1 MTIEQ
6 LSYWVGVLSLG
17 AVVASW
23 GLFAYPLVQRSRM
36 NTSGNR
42 TREPLSWL
50 GLALQLLGYP
60 VSWLGWRSPMFS
72 PIVGDNLANMVLQVI
87 AIVLAVSSAWFALE
101 AIRELG
107 KQWSLQARVLED
119 HKLVTSG
126 VYGVVRHPIYTAM
139 FGMLLATGLAISN
152 FMPLAVG
159 LLVFLAGTMV
169 RIRLEEGLLKSAFG
183 KEFLEW
189 SSKVAA
195 LIPFLRR

>member
-1 MTIEQ
+1 
-6 LSYWVGVLSLG
+6 
-17 AVVASW
+17 
-23 GLFAYPLVQRSRM
+23 M

-189 SSKVAA
+189 RSKVPA